1 MDPGHPSPGGKG
13 ANAVNPE
20 FAATVGYGLAFA
32 GGFASFVSPCVLPLV
47 PTYISFLAGNSVA
60 VAGGPTPTTRQAVL
74 LPGLAFVLGFTLI
87 FIAFGLS
94 ASFIGQ
100 FLAAMQGPLR
110 KISGIIVIVFGL
122 HMTGLVRLP
131 FLDREQRLA
140 APVQQG
146 GLFNAF
152 LLGMV
157 FSLGW
162 TPCIGPILGTILLV
176 AGQAGSAATGAAL
189 LATYSLGMALPFLV
203 LTVLLAGS
211 TRALRGFQ
219 RYAGTIRI
227 GTGVLLVAMGV
238 MLYTGFFARLSSL
251 FVWSW

>member
-1 MDPGHPSPGGKG
+1 M
-13 ANAVNPE
+13 NPE
-20 FAATVGYGLAFA
+20 LANTVGYGLAFA
-32 GGFASFVSPCVLPLV
+32 GGFVSFVSPCVLPLV

-60 VAGGPTPTTRQAVL
+60 VAGRGPTPAARQAVL
-74 LPGLAFVLGFTLI
+74 LPGLAFVLGFSLI

-110 KISGIIVIVFGL
+110 KISGVIVILFGL
-122 HMTGLVRLP
+122 HMTGLLRLP

-152 LLGMV
+152 LLGVV

-176 AGQAGSAATGAAL
+176 ASQTGNAATGAGL

-219 RYAGTIRI
+219 RYAGAVRI